1 MKIGSMFSNVFGSL
15 FKKPVTQLYPFV
27 AQTPPPARFRGMVL
41 SDMSKCT
48 GCMMCVKDCPA
59 EALEV
64 FTIDKAA
71 RRFVMLYHVDR
82 CTFCEQC
89 VISCHFNVLSMSNQ
103 KWELA
108 STQKEAFAVYYG
120 QDADIAS
127 LVERAAHPLVG
138 EPEKS

>member
-1 MKIGSMFSNVFGSL
+1 MKIGSMFSNVAGSL
-15 FKKPVTQLYPFV
+15 FKRPVTQLYPFV
-27 AQTPPPARFRGMVL
+27 EQTPPTLFRGKVL

-59 EALEV
+59 FALEV

-89 VISCHFNVLSMSNQ
+89 VISCHFNVLSMSNHD
-103 KWELA
+103 WELA

-127 LVERAAHPLVG
+127 LMERTAHPAVG